1 MREVQTF
8 PNGPLLFDHCS
19 KFGFEGVVSKRISSR
34 YVSGPSRSWIK
45 SKCANWR
52 RANVNRGKLFERPQK
67 PALTEGQRTLV
78 KKWVELAQVQ
88 EQLRDHDYA
97 DGRRYY
103 TRTYYDRTKYYD
115 DDRRR
120 RDDDYRDRR
129 LSERYDNRDCQA
141 TRDGRVK
148 CYD

>member
-1 MREVQTF
+1 MA
-8 PNGPLLFDHCS
+8 NSMKIALALLALS
-19 KFGFEGVVSKRISSR
+19 V
-34 YVSGPSRSWIK
+34 
-45 SKCANWR
+45 CAGC
-52 RANVNRGKLFERPQK
+52 APYY
-67 PALTEGQRTLV
+67 
-78 KKWVELAQVQ
+78 
-88 EQLRDHDYA
+88 DHDYA

-148 CYD
+148 CYDD

>member
-1 MREVQTF
+1 MA
-8 PNGPLLFDHCS
+8 NSMKIALALLALS
-19 KFGFEGVVSKRISSR
+19 V
-34 YVSGPSRSWIK
+34 
-45 SKCANWR
+45 CAGC
-52 RANVNRGKLFERPQK
+52 APYY
-67 PALTEGQRTLV
+67 
-78 KKWVELAQVQ
+78 
-88 EQLRDHDYA
+88 DHDYA
-97 DGRRYY
+97 DGYYAPGRYYGAPRRYY
-103 TRTYYDRTKYYD
+103 TRTDYDRTKYYD